1 MQENRLKRRK
11 KNLLRKREGAVEAV
25 ILCSVLLLC
34 LVGITVYS
42 LQLRVAKNEKY
53 MVDNAVIAAATSTL
67 VTDLYQYATTE
78 ENVLDCTGDAYSNG
92 LYEQPLEATKEA
104 CKVAYGR
111 FLDSLSTALGL
122 DNSLMPISA
131 ENYLKSVLVKEF
143 TVYNVVEEG
152 IYSCTYTSSGYQDG
166 FFHGS
171 DVTISTK
178 GMDMKVL
185 QTSVYVDIAFT
196 VEVFGKQYEIP
207 VQEYVY
213 SYHRE

>member
-1 MQENRLKRRK
+1 MQGGLKKRR
-11 KNLLRKREGAVEAV
+11 NMLLRKQEGAVEAV
-25 ILCSVLLLC
+25 ILCSVLLLY

-92 LYEQPLEATKEA
+92 LYDQPLEATKEA

-111 FLDSLSTALGL
+111 FLESLSAALGL
-122 DNSLMPISA
+122 DSSLTPVSA
-131 ENYLKSVLVKEF
+131 ENYLKSVSVKEF

-171 DVTISTK
+171 DVTISAK
-178 GMDMKVL
+178 GMNMKVL
-185 QTSVYVDIAFT
+185 LTSVYVDLTFT

-213 SYHRE
+213 SYHWE

>member
-1 MQENRLKRRK
+1 MQRSRLKKRK
-11 KNLLRKREGAVEAV
+11 RNLLRKREGAVEAV

-111 FLDSLSTALGL
+111 FPLIFW
-122 DNSLMPISA
+122 MPYHSPRS
-131 ENYLKSVLVKEF
+131 N
-143 TVYNVVEEG
+143 
-152 IYSCTYTSSGYQDG
+152 
-166 FFHGS
+166 
-171 DVTISTK
+171 
-178 GMDMKVL
+178 
-185 QTSVYVDIAFT
+185 
-196 VEVFGKQYEIP
+196 
-207 VQEYVY
+207 
-213 SYHRE
+213 HREDVPSQWQWFPVLLRSLLLLSGLSLHLL